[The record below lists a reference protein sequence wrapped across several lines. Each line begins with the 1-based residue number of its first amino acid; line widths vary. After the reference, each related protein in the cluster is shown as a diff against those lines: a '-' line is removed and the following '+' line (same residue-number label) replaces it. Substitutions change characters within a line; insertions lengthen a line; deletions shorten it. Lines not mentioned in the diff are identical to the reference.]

1 MDICALDQACAD
13 INKTIRYIRRIIT
26 MTPSIAEKN
35 MRIDMRIDMIK
46 EKEKEK
52 KQQEFRKS
60 IGLIR

>member
-13 INKTIRYIRRIIT
+13 INKTIRHIRRIIT

-52 KQQEFRKS
+52 KHQEFRKS